1 MKNNEMKKIQ
11 YNFNSKKY
19 TDFVSKKVIRPIMF
33 IEEENDSLIDFPMA
47 FSAAINTQ
55 NIATETDYRNI
66 QNCCAAADLDIMN
79 RDIVMI
85 QVYSFIISQ
94 SQDLFKRI
102 ILNSFNSLIEV
113 KSFIPIDH
121 ILRSFYFDEQVKTL
135 MYNVLER
142 FYSWNKEISFSSL
155 NYENDQV
162 EATLSYV
169 KLAGEQIAQI
179 IVTCLASIIDFHI
192 KNITLYDCA
201 SYFRNQK
208 EEGGNIDPELAE
220 IYRKYCDSEFVSD
233 NLIQEIKRYFVGK
246 FRTIIESFAWSLR
259 DLCVNTITSSNI
271 TGYYGI
277 NDYYQYN
284 KEKLKIDNKENGNNK
299 L

>member
-1 MKNNEMKKIQ
+1 MKNNEVKKIQ
-11 YNFNSKKY
+11 YNFDSKKY

-66 QNCCAAADLDIMN
+66 QNHCAATDLDIMN

-85 QVYSFIISQ
+85 QVYPFIISQ
-94 SQDLFKRI
+94 SEDLFKR
-102 ILNSFNSLIEV
+102 LVSNSFKNLIET
-113 KSFIPIDH
+113 KNFIPIDH
-121 ILRSFYFDEQVKTL
+121 ILRSFHFDEQVKTL
-135 MYNVLER
+135 IYNVLEK

-162 EATLSYV
+162 ETTLSYA
-169 KLAGEQIAQI
+169 KLVGEQIAQI
-179 IVTCLASIIDFHI
+179 IVTYFTFVVDLHI
-192 KNITLYDCA
+192 KSIAPCEVA
-201 SYFRNQK
+201 SYFHNQ
-208 EEGGNIDPELAE
+208 EDNINPELIE
-220 IYRKYCDSEFVSD
+220 IYEKYSGLRFVSD
-233 NLIQEIKRYFVGK
+233 DLMQDIKRYFIAK
-246 FRTIIESFAWSLR
+246 FRAIIESFAWSLR
-259 DLCVNTITSSNI
+259 DFCVNTIISSNI
-271 TGYYGI
+271 TGYYAI
-277 NDYYQYN
+277 NDYCQYN

>member
-1 MKNNEMKKIQ
+1 MKNNEVKKFQ
-11 YNFNSKKY
+11 FNFDSKKY

-66 QNCCAAADLDIMN
+66 QNHCAAADLDIMN

-85 QVYSFIISQ
+85 QVYSFVISQ
-94 SQDLFKRI
+94 SEDLFKR
-102 ILNSFNSLIEV
+102 LVSNSFKNLIEI
-113 KSFIPIDH
+113 KNIIPIDH
-121 ILRSFYFDEQVKTL
+121 ILRSFHFDEQVKTL

-155 NYENDQV
+155 NYKNDQV
-162 EATLSYV
+162 ETTLSYA

-179 IVTCLASIIDFHI
+179 IVTYFAFVVDLHI
-192 KNITLYDCA
+192 KSITPYEFT
-201 SYFRNQK
+201 SYFHNQ
-208 EEGGNIDPELAE
+208 EDNINPELIE
-220 IYRKYCDSEFVSD
+220 IYEKYSDLGFVSD
-233 NLIQEIKRYFVGK
+233 DLMQDIKRYFVAK

-259 DLCVNTITSSNI
+259 DLCVNTIIGSNI
-271 TGYYGI
+271 TGYYAI
-277 NDYYQYN
+277 NDYCQYN

>member
-1 MKNNEMKKIQ
+1 MKNNEVKKIQ
-11 YNFNSKKY
+11 YNFDSKKY

-94 SQDLFKRI
+94 SEDLFKR
-102 ILNSFNSLIEV
+102 LVTNSFKSLIDV
-113 KSFIPIDH
+113 KNFILIDH
-121 ILRSFYFDEQVKTL
+121 ILSSFHFDEQVKSL
-135 MYNVLER
+135 IYNVLEK
-142 FYSWNKEISFSSL
+142 FYSWNKDISFSSL

-162 EATLSYV
+162 ETTLSYV
-169 KLAGEQIAQI
+169 KLVGEQIAQI
-179 IVTCLASIIDFHI
+179 IVTYFAFSINFHI
-192 KNITLYDCA
+192 KNIAQCSVA
-201 SYFRNQK
+201 VYFHNQ
-208 EEGGNIDPELAE
+208 EDNINPELAK
-220 IYRKYCDSEFVSD
+220 IYEKYSNLEFVSD
-233 NLIQEIKRYFVGK
+233 DLVQDIKRYFVAK

-259 DLCVNTITSSNI
+259 DLCVNTIIGSNI
-271 TGYYGI
+271 TGYYAI
-277 NDYYQYN
+277 NDYCQYN